1 MAVVPL
7 GAMANNH
14 KPDGLQKDFTDRVSS
29 VKEFS
34 DVQDANH
41 WAYGHLSEL
50 IKTQKCVAGFR
61 NRDTGERTFRGDQP
75 ITRYEMVALLNSC
88 LDEQKLPKKDNQP
101 ENQPD
106 CPDPGSTSDLENLE
120 EVTTLVIKNNDSLK
134 SIDFL
139 YQQPQQPQ
147 QPEKSQAYSNLRRL
161 VIKNN
166 DNLVEIRPNN
176 SRIKFHKLTSIK
188 IDNNRRLKGLQL
200 RPAKPELLSWPFNR
214 KSSLV
219 IQHNNCLGDL
229 KLKNMNNLREL
240 RIEGNDNLIKIIFD
254 VQKSSNEKAPTNSGA
269 SPPETQFSTLL
280 TS

>member
-14 KPDGLQKDFTDRVSS
+14 KPDRLQKDFMDRVSS
-29 VKEFS
+29 IKEFS
-34 DVQDANH
+34 DVPDANH

-50 IKTQKCVAGFR
+50 IKTQKCVAGFV
-61 NRDTGERTFRGDQP
+61 TKTQGERTFRGDQP

-139 YQQPQQPQ
+139 YQQPQRPRR
-147 QPEKSQAYSNLRRL
+147 PKKSQAYSKLRRL

-166 DNLVEIRPNN
+166 DNLTEIKLND
-176 SRIKFHKLTSIK
+176 SETEFHKLTSIK

-200 RPAKPELLSWPFNR
+200 KPAKPEIISWPFNR
-214 KSSLV
+214 KSSLI

-240 RIEGNDNLIKIIFD
+240 RIEDNDNLKEIIFD
-254 VQKSSNEKAPTNSGA
+254 VQTSSNEKAPTNSGA

-280 TS
+280 TA